1 MQLILERKKEELRI
15 LCQDL
20 NVKRLYVFGSVLS
33 ERFNDESDIDF
44 LISFADDLSITDYTN
59 NYFTLQYKLRERLR
73 IIYRT

>member
-44 LISFADDLSITDYTN
+44 LIFFADDLSITDYTN
-59 NYFTLQYKLRERLR
+59 NYFTLQYKLRE
-73 IIYRT
+73 

>member
-59 NYFTLQYKLRERLR
+59 NYFTLQYKLRE
-73 IIYRT
+73 